1 MRILR
6 CISPSRLLQA
16 GGLKRAPCG
25 AGLSYEQPEASRRLN
40 APAEKATE
48 TTAAM
53 RELAERR
60 YTV

>member
-1 MRILR
+1 MPISTMRAQGK
-6 CISPSRLLQA
+6 SKSSHEDY
-16 GGLKRAPCG
+16 APCG